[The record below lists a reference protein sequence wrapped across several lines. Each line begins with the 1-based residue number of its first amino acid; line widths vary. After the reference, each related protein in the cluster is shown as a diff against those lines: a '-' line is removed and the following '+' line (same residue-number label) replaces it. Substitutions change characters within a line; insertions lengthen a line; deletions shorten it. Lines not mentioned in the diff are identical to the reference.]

1 VSTGVAL
8 MWPAMTLLAFL
19 ALTGVVVVLGASSTA
34 RFEFERNG
42 AREPQ
47 RSAAP
52 TASAH
57 PAGSRMGNRAAEVPG
72 VATQAVGVAVRAGAP
87 AGEDRKGP
95 AWWLVV
101 DGTHVVAGPYR
112 DRVDAEWAAL
122 SDGLAASAKYG
133 VLRADGD
140 LVRRPSPE
148 ERAWLTELGDQLDRL
163 PREWE
168 TVLSDTDPLTT
179 LVVEV
184 AAALVE
190 AGLPVHDAQGDTP
203 AGGVCLL
210 PDLDLGG
217 VLVSW
222 RPHDRMTLLH
232 TRGAVV
238 DAEVR
243 AVMNA
248 AVAAVLEETGFVLG
262 PFGET
267 DTHLVTAIRP

>member
-1 VSTGVAL
+1 
-8 MWPAMTLLAFL
+8 MTLLAFL
-19 ALTGVVVVLGASSTA
+19 ALTGVVVALGASSTA
-34 RFEFERNG
+34 RYEFERNG
-42 AREPQ
+42 AGEKQ
-47 RSAAP
+47 RP
-52 TASAH
+52 TGGSIPSAH
-57 PAGSRMGNRAAEVPG
+57 PAGRGAATGTRRRPAAESQQQP
-72 VATQAVGVAVRAGAP
+72 VGVAVRAPEADGL
-87 AGEDRKGP
+87 G
-95 AWWLVV
+95 WWLVA
-101 DGTHVVAGPYR
+101 DGGTDVVAGPFR
-112 DRVDAEWAAL
+112 DRVDAEWAAV
-122 SDGLAASAKYG
+122 SGGLVAAARYG
-133 VLRADGD
+133 VLREDGQ

-190 AGLPVHDAQGDTP
+190 AGLPVHDAAGHIP

-232 TRGAVV
+232 TRGVVV
-238 DAEVR
+238 DTEVR

-248 AVAAVLEETGFVLG
+248 AVAAVLEQTGFVLG